1 MQFNCKCVNSICG
14 WQDMCQL
21 QKGKLLKCEQQ
32 MCSCKSIELLMF
44 QWHMNK
50 TANVVTAKDFN
61 CLCIQ
66 LQMCYQQMYDLQMK
80 NCICSNGQCSQPGQP
95 VREAVKPC
103 AMPCALVHKSQGRR
117 ERPVSWSVWSRCESW
132 WSWLHDY
139 TCCVVIWP
147 WYTAVERDLKK
158 Y

>member
-32 MCSCKSIELLMF
+32 MCSCKSVELLMF

-80 NCICSNGQCSQPGQP
+80 NCICSNGQCRFTQSFVNRTKVESVIVLSLCQTYMSVNHFCHNFSDLRLPT
-95 VREAVKPC
+95 E
-103 AMPCALVHKSQGRR
+103 
-117 ERPVSWSVWSRCESW
+117 ERQRGVITIQVS
-132 WSWLHDY
+132 L
-139 TCCVVIWP
+139 
-147 WYTAVERDLKK
+147 
-158 Y
+158 

>member
-21 QKGKLLKCEQQ
+21 QKGKLIKCEQQ
-32 MCSCKSIELLMF
+32 MCSCKSVELLMF

-50 TANVVTAKDFN
+50 TANVVTAKYFN

-80 NCICSNGQCSQPGQP
+80 NCICSSGQCRFTRIRT
-95 VREAVKPC
+95 VRARSSEIISSHHLRSSADADHQKC
-103 AMPCALVHKSQGRR
+103 AKVRWCVA
-117 ERPVSWSVWSRCESW
+117 SVCEYLSP
-132 WSWLHDY
+132 Y
-139 TCCVVIWP
+139 PQVILSDF
-147 WYTAVERDLKK
+147 V
-158 Y
+158 